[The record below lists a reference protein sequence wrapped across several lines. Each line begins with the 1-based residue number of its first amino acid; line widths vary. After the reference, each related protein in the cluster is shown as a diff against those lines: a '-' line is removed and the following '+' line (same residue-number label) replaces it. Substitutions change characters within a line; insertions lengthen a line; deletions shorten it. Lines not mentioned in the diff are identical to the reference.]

1 MKALK
6 LSTASAPKSKKS
18 KSTRPKKSNRK
29 NESTKKGKRIPS
41 PPSQDASWEEQSGY
55 LDKYT
60 FVEREKA
67 GYLKPVKDDKFVD
80 ELARSATVQKTREQ
94 VNISLE
100 PDQFVQLKKI
110 AKLRHLT
117 PATLARAW
125 LLDRL
130 TDELTNSN

>member
-1 MKALK
+1 MKVVK
-6 LSTASAPKSKKS
+6 VSTKSARKNKKINSARPKKNVPKNKSNKKS
-18 KSTRPKKSNRK
+18 KH
-29 NESTKKGKRIPS
+29 IP
-41 PPSQDASWEEQSGY
+41 PPPGQDASWEEQSNY
-55 LDKYT
+55 LDKYS

-67 GYLKPVKDDKFVD
+67 GYLKPVNDDNFLD
-80 ELARSATVQKTREQ
+80 ELAHSATAQKTREQ

-110 AKLRHLT
+110 AKRKHLT

-130 TDELTNSN
+130 IDELTKS